1 MKRSMGNRRRLH
13 TTISFPLVVGL
24 VAGAGVFAFAY
35 LAALF
40 VVDRTKDR
48 AIVEAGID
56 NALLYQR
63 FLRLVRASVDGWSQ
77 PLAALRGADTLQAL
91 VSDVR
96 PERTILPAILKTELA
111 NLYPTPHLGLVIGPH
126 GEIREQIV
134 HGQAVAPSS
143 RGAGSS
149 LVVAAMTGDQAS
161 GFVELAGQV
170 YYVVGVS
177 SGSVIAP
184 ADLRSVIAIGVG
196 IDSSFLSSIEELLGA
211 RIAIAAGDR
220 WLGGGKESVLSE
232 PLFRNSRNTLVG
244 DTLVRGSWVSSSFPL
259 PLGANAPTAAVWISS
274 QRPFVVAGDS
284 LWDGDAFGRLALFL
298 AAVTSV
304 GVFCIVYRLF
314 TRPLGRVLARSRGGA
329 QRPRDSGASPISE
342 LSLISEA
349 LGEQRAEIEVRE
361 QLEARLLESIHEGF
375 QLIDRQGRT
384 LSVNPALCQLL
395 RVSREQILTSSDPFF
410 YLDEDGRSVAQEFL
424 AHAAEGGVTRTGF
437 DCGLLQASDE
447 RSFGVRLGTVQGPR
461 GEVFVTA
468 LVIDRSVERAEEAQ
482 AHRREQ
488 SRVLAEFAAGV
499 AHNMNNLLT
508 GILGAVSVLER
519 PPHLPTSEIALRM
532 IGSVRQAAMQGAS
545 LTKELLQLARVRD
558 GRATR
563 GPVDVRQVV
572 QQVITVAQ
580 ALPGAE
586 RVRFELQ
593 LAERAVMALCE
604 ETGLQ
609 QVVLNLLTNAIDA
622 TPQEGMVQVR
632 VGVQPSSGEA
642 RIDVQ
647 DFGCGMSEETRR
659 QIFQPFFTTKKRA
672 SQVPQLGGTGLG
684 LSSAL
689 ALVGAWGGRI
699 DCSSAPGQGTTLS
712 VVLPAALGAH
722 APLRG
727 RESSTM
733 RAPEA

>member
-1 MKRSMGNRRRLH
+1 MGNRRRLH
-13 TTISFPLVVGL
+13 TTISFPLIVGL

-40 VVDRTKDR
+40 VVDRTKER
-48 AIVEAGID
+48 AIVEAGVD
-56 NALLYQR
+56 NALLYRR
-63 FLRLVRASVDGWSQ
+63 FLRLVRAKVEGWSA
-77 PLAALRGADTLQAL
+77 PLAALRGSDTLQVL
-91 VSDVR
+91 VSDAR
-96 PERTILPAILKTELA
+96 PERPILPAILKTELA
-111 NLYPTPHLGLVIGPH
+111 DLYPAPQLGLLIGPH
-126 GEIREQIV
+126 GEIREQV
-134 HGQAVAPSS
+134 LHGQSVATTS
-143 RGAGSS
+143 RPVGAS
-149 LVVAAMTGDQAS
+149 LVVSAMTGDQGE
-161 GFVELAGQV
+161 GFFDLAGEV
-170 YYVVGVS
+170 FYVVGVS
-177 SGSVIAP
+177 SGSVVAP
-184 ADLRSVIAIGVG
+184 ADMRPVVAVG
-196 IDSSFLSSIEELLGA
+196 TSIDRHFVSSIEDLLGA
-211 RIAIAAGDR
+211 RIAFAVGDR
-220 WLGGGKESVLSE
+220 WIGGASDSVLSA

-244 DTLVRGSWVSSSFPL
+244 DSLVRGSWVFSSFPL
-259 PLGANAPTAAVWISS
+259 PLGSGAPLAAIWISS
-274 QRPFVVAGDS
+274 QHPFVAAGE
-284 LWDGDAFGRLALFL
+284 LPWDGDAFGRLVLL
-298 AAVTSV
+298 LSAVTSL
-304 GVFCIVYRLF
+304 GVFCIVFRVF
-314 TRPLGRVLARSRGGA
+314 TRPLGRVLARSRSGA
-329 QRPRDSGASPISE
+329 QRSRDSGASSIAE

-375 QLIDRQGRT
+375 QLIDRNGRT

-395 RVSREQILTSSDPFF
+395 RVTREQLLANPDPFF
-410 YLDEDGRSVAQEFL
+410 YLDEDGRGVAQEFL

-519 PPHLPTSEIALRM
+519 PPHRPASEIAARM

-572 QQVITVAQ
+572 QQVVAVAL
-580 ALPGAE
+580 ALPGAD
-586 RVRFELQ
+586 RVRFDLQ
-593 LAERAVMALCE
+593 LADRAVMALCE
-604 ETGLQ
+604 DVGLQ
-609 QVVLNLLTNAIDA
+609 QVVLNLLTNSIDA
-622 TPQEGMVQVR
+622 TPHEGVIQVR

-672 SQVPQLGGTGLG
+672 AQQPQLGGTGLG

-699 DCSSAPGQGTTLS
+699 DCNSVLGKGTTFS

-722 APLRG
+722 AQLRA
-727 RESSTM
+727 RESSAL
-733 RAPEA
+733 RAPNA